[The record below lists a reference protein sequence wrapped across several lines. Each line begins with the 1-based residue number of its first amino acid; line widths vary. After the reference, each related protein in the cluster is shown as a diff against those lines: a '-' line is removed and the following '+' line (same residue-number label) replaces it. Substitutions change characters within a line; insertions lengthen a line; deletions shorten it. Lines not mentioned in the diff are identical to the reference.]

1 MDKNVSLR
9 LAVQHAVAASLRPI
23 TEHLV
28 YKTRSGIAAGLKRK
42 GGLGFMPRHVS
53 DEEQFFMRLAPSLQG
68 KTVYDIGS
76 YEGVFSAFFARAI
89 GPEGT
94 LVIFEPNP
102 ECQAMTSA
110 NLKLNGFR
118 FQMEPVGLGNQH
130 AKMVLTYPS
139 REPARSTLDA
149 EIAEMIDHEQHRGV
163 KRATV
168 NIERLDD
175 LMKARAFKAPDF
187 LKIDTEGAE
196 LEVVRGAED
205 TIRQYHPAMYIEM
218 HGADMKQKMAL
229 QRDLHELLH
238 SWGYEIEDLA
248 GHNAFGSKTHVG
260 HILCTHPA
268 VRSHIMFLGFA
279 PRVDAKAE
287 LKN

>member
-1 MDKNVSLR
+1 MDKNVGLR
-9 LAVQHAVAASLRPI
+9 LALQHAVAASLRPI

-42 GGLGFMPRHVS
+42 GGLGFMPRQVS
-53 DEEQFFMRLAPSLQG
+53 EEERFFMRMTPGLKG

-102 ECQAMTSA
+102 VCQSMTST
-110 NLKLNGFR
+110 NLKLNGFQ
-118 FQMEPVGLGNQH
+118 FHIEPVGLGRER
-130 AKMVLTYPS
+130 AKMVLTYPG

-149 EIAEMIDHEQHRGV
+149 EIAEMIDHEQHSGV
-163 KRATV
+163 RRTTV

-175 LMKARAFKAPDF
+175 MMKVRAFKAPDF
-187 LKIDTEGAE
+187 MKIDTEGAE
-196 LEVVRGAED
+196 LDVVRGAEE
-205 TIRQYHPAMYIEM
+205 TIRKHHPAMYIEM

-229 QRDLHELLH
+229 QRDMHQLLH
-238 SWGYEIEDLA
+238 SWGYDIEDLT
-248 GHNAFGSKTHVG
+248 GHDVFGSETHVG

-268 VRSHIMFLGFA
+268 VRSHIMYLGFA
-279 PRVDAKAE
+279 PREDAMAKVR
-287 LKN
+287 N